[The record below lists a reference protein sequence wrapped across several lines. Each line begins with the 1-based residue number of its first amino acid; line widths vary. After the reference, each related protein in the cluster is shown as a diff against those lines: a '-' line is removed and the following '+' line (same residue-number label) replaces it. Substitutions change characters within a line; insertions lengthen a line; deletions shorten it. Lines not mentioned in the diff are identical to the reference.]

1 VHPASRL
8 RDLFLLDPS
17 VIFLNH
23 GSFGAV
29 PRPVFEE
36 QERLRREL
44 EAEPVLFLARGLDE
58 RLDAVRSAV
67 AGLVGADDVAGLVL
81 VPNTTTGLGAVAAS
95 IELGPGDEIVLT
107 SHEYGATVLLWQ
119 EVARLTGA
127 VIRVAALPEP
137 AGSADGIVAAVARE
151 ITERTRVLCFSHITS
166 LSAITLPV
174 ARLCD
179 EARRLGIVSIVD
191 GAHAPGQIP
200 LALDSIGAD
209 VYVGNLHKWVCSPR
223 GTAFVHAR
231 PELRATVRAP
241 VVSWGWSWDG
251 PAAFAD
257 RYRWQG
263 TFDPTAYLSF
273 PAALAFRQEHD
284 WPAVIAGCRERL
296 ERTVSQLEARLG
308 GVPAAGADLRAPQL
322 AAVHLDLG
330 GLEPASVQR
339 LLWKRHRIEVPVER
353 IGSFTVVRVSVQG
366 YTSDEDCLALVDAL
380 AGLLA

>member
-1 VHPASRL
+1 VLTPPEL
-8 RDLFLLDPS
+8 RELFLLDPA

-58 RLDAVRSAV
+58 RLDAVRAAV
-67 AGLVGADDVAGLVL
+67 AGLVGVSDVEGLVL

-107 SHEYGATVLLWQ
+107 SHEYGATVLLWR

-127 VIRVAALPEP
+127 VIRVADLPEP
-137 AGSADGIVAAVARE
+137 AGSEEEIVGAIAAQLS
-151 ITERTRVLCFSHITS
+151 ERTRVLFCSHITS

-174 ARLCD
+174 QRLCA
-179 EARRLGIVSIVD
+179 EARRLGILSIVD

-200 LALDSIGAD
+200 LELDSIAAD
-209 VYVGNLHKWVCSPR
+209 VYVGNMHKWVGSPR
-223 GTAFVHAR
+223 GTAFVAAR
-231 PELRATVRAP
+231 PEVRASVRAP

-263 TFDPTAYLSF
+263 TFDPTAYLSI

-284 WPAVIAGCRERL
+284 WHAVIAGCWERL

-308 GVPAAGADLRAPQL
+308 GIPAAAAALRAPQL
-322 AAVHLDLG
+322 ASVHLDLG
-330 GLEPASVQR
+330 GREPASVQAE
-339 LLWKRHRIEVPVER
+339 LWERHRIEVPVER
-353 IGSFTVVRVSVQG
+353 IGRLTIVRPSVQG
-366 YTSDEDCLALVDAL
+366 YTSHEDCAALVDAL
-380 AGLLA
+380 ATILA

>member
-1 VHPASRL
+1 VLAPSRL
-8 RDLFLLDPS
+8 RELFLLDPS
-17 VIFLNH
+17 VVFLNH

-58 RLDAVRSAV
+58 RLDAVRAAV
-67 AGLVGADDVAGLVL
+67 AGLVGVDDVAGLVL

-137 AGSADGIVAAVARE
+137 AGSADEVVAAIGRE
-151 ITERTRVLCFSHITS
+151 ITERTRVLFCSHITS
-166 LSAITLPV
+166 LSALTLPV
-174 ARLCD
+174 QRLCT
-179 EARRLGIVSIVD
+179 EARRLGILSVVD

-200 LALDSIGAD
+200 LELDAIGAD
-209 VYVGNLHKWVCSPR
+209 VYVGNLHKWVGSPR
-223 GTAFVHAR
+223 GTAFVSAR
-231 PELRATVRAP
+231 PEIRASVRAP
-241 VVSWGWSWDG
+241 VVSWGWSWNG
-251 PAAFAD
+251 PDAFAD

-263 TFDPTAYLSF
+263 TFDPTAYLSI

-284 WPAVIAGCRERL
+284 WPAVIAGCRQRL

-308 GVPAAGADLRAPQL
+308 GVPAAAADLRAPQL

-330 GLEPASVQR
+330 GREPVSVQR
-339 LLWKRHRIEVPVER
+339 SLWEQHRIEVPVER
-353 IGSFTVVRVSVQG
+353 IGALTVVRASVQG
-366 YTSDEDCLALVDAL
+366 YTSDEDCLALVEAL

>member
-1 VHPASRL
+1 MPTPPQL
-8 RDLFLLDPS
+8 RELFLLDPS

-58 RLDAVRSAV
+58 RLDAVRAAV
-67 AGLVGADDVAGLVL
+67 ARLVGVHDVQGLVL

-127 VIRVAALPEP
+127 VLRFASLPEP
-137 AGSADGIVAAVARE
+137 AGSEDEIVAAIAGVV
-151 ITERTRVLCFSHITS
+151 TERTRVLFCSHITS

-174 ARLCD
+174 ARLCA

-191 GAHAPGQIP
+191 GAHAPGQLP

-209 VYVGNLHKWVCSPR
+209 VYVGNLHKWVCCSR

-231 PELRATVRAP
+231 PEIRASVRAP

-251 PAAFAD
+251 PDAFVS
-257 RYRWQG
+257 RHRWQG
-263 TFDPTAYLSF
+263 TFDPTAYLSI
-273 PAALAFRQEHD
+273 PAALAFRDEHD
-284 WPAVIAGCRERL
+284 WPDVIAGCRERL
-296 ERTVSQLEARLG
+296 ERTVSELERGLG
-308 GVPAAGADLRAPQL
+308 GVPAASAALRAPQL

-330 GLEPASVQR
+330 GREPADVQR
-339 LLWKRHRIEVPVER
+339 LLWERHRIEVPVER
-353 IGSFTVVRVSVQG
+353 IGGLTVVRFSVQG
-366 YTSDEDCLALVDAL
+366 YTSDADCRALVDAL
-380 AGLLA
+380 AALRA